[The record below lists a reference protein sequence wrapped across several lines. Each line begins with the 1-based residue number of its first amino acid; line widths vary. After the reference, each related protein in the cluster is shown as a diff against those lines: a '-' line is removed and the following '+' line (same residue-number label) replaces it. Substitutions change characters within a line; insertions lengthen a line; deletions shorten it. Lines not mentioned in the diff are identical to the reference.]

1 MRILGAFVGV
11 LAFFA
16 AGTQS
21 WAATLYQAI
30 LTGSQ
35 ETPPVAT
42 NAVGVGIFTLND
54 AQDRLDYTIYTNGI
68 DLTGSET
75 LDPADNMIMAHF
87 HQAPPGTPGP
97 IVFDIF
103 MPPSDSDDDLVVST
117 VDHSIRGTWEA
128 SEGLTGEIAA
138 LNAGLLYVNI
148 HTTAHPAGEI
158 RGQVL
163 PVNPMSPVPVPGSLG
178 LLLSAVAGVAGY
190 GWRARAKRA

>member
-1 MRILGAFVGV
+1 MRVLGAFVGAAAF
-11 LAFFA
+11 LAA
-16 AGTQS
+16 AAPS
-21 WAATLYQAI
+21 WAATLYQAT
-30 LTGSQ
+30 LTGTQ

-42 NAVGVGIFTLND
+42 NALGTAIFTLND

-75 LDPADNMIMAHF
+75 PQAGDNMIMAHF

-97 IVFDIF
+97 IVFDIY
-103 MPPSDSDDDLVVST
+103 MPPSDSDPDLVINPANNSLTGV
-117 VDHSIRGTWEA
+117 WNA

-148 HTTAHPAGEI
+148 HTAAHPSGEI

-163 PVNPMSPVPVPGSLG
+163 PLNPVPVPGSIG
-178 LLLSAVAGVAGY
+178 LLVSGLAGLAGY
-190 GWRARAKRA
+190 GWRARAKRV